1 MTRVAL
7 SCWLRKRSL
16 CGYESSDTPD
26 RTFGKVLDEGNTACV
41 EPRSLVK
48 VGGRNLTVF
57 SLHVIP
63 KAKTVAR
70 CTRGGESTMGKQFS
84 S

>member
-1 MTRVAL
+1 M
-7 SCWLRKRSL
+7 
-16 CGYESSDTPD
+16 GMNP
-26 RTFGKVLDEGNTACV
+26 VLPQIECLEKCSMEGNTARV

-48 VGGRNLTVF
+48 LGGRNLTVF